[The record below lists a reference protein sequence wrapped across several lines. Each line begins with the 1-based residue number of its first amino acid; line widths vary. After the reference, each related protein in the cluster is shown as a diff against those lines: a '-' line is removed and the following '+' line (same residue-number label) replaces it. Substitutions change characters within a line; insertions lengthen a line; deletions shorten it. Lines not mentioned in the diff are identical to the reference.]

1 MSHEITRMFASTADA
16 KSAAADLAEDGFN
29 DVHIVAPP
37 AEGTPLSAIAAQI
50 AQARV
55 LLADARVYAK
65 GVAAGGTLLTVHAP
79 FGSGVAATR
88 IIESYKTIPTGM
100 PEPAREPMW
109 DDATPFSCVMH
120 MPVLSDDPAPITR
133 YMGIPVLAGSD
144 CSMSAMLGLP
154 LLSGG
159 ESMGNNGRLGLPY
172 LSSKATPLSSLL
184 GLPVLKASKRKGS

>member
-29 DVHIVAPP
+29 DVHVVAPP

-50 AQARV
+50 AQGRV

-79 FGSGVAATR
+79 FGSGMRATS

-100 PEPAREPMW
+100 SEPERQPMW
-109 DDATPFSCVMH
+109 DDAAPLSSVLH

-144 CSMSAMLGLP
+144 CSMSSMIGMP
-154 LLSGG
+154 LLTSGK
-159 ESMGNNGRLGLPY
+159 MGDRGLSGLPY
-172 LSSKATPLSSLL
+172 LSSKAAPLSSML
-184 GLPVLKASKRKGS
+184 GLPLLRESRRKGW